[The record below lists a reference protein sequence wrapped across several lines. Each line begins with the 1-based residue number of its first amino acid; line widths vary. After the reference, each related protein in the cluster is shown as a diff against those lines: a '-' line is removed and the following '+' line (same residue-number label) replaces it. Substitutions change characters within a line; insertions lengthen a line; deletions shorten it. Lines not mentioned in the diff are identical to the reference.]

1 MKVQGRSS
9 VSTEFFFAASEMVGD
24 EDKLRNFVK
33 SYKISPSL
41 QFWCKKNR
49 WTDSADNATKYTRSD
64 IDHLLETEEIEKDFQ
79 KMWKRK
85 KKGPILVGVEQSKNK
100 FLLLD
105 DFFGKENDLKE
116 DKGDGTKG
124 NKDPSGKVNGG
135 KPNGYSGG
143 GLPTGVKIAGVV
155 IIVGMVAL
163 FIYQGSKRIKK
174 KSTKKKA

>member
-64 IDHLLETEEIEKDFQ
+64 IDDLLDTEEIEKEFQ

-85 KKGPILVGVEQSKNK
+85 KKGPILVGVEQRENK
-100 FLLLD
+100 FLSLG

-143 GLPTGVKIAGVV
+143 LFKGVKIAGVV